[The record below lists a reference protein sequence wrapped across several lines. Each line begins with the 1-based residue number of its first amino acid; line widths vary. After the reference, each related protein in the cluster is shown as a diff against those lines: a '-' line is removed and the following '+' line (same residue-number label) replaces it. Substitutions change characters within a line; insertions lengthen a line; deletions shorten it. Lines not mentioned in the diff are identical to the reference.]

1 MERKNDWIA
10 ALINRPDFTMVDMY
24 ANDIKPE
31 NTGLQDKDYY
41 KEIPQVRE
49 KFTTDNGQFDEQ
61 AYGEFY
67 DSALRM
73 YNAYTDGDFLDKM
86 IDNIERSPF
95 DWTKIDNPHVQDVSA
110 VISTSHDPYRHSM
123 GLRNLYDIGDPQFSI
138 KEVAQANLVRD
149 ENGNTLDWTPN
160 DKGGLIKGL
169 FRPTIYLA
177 QYDED
182 TTETDE
188 FGNTIVH
195 KAGDYK
201 FDPNGNPYYQ
211 ILGKEDPYG
220 KQILNYSDTFTV
232 EGTKLNKW
240 DPFDSDGINKSIGS
254 TLAKTTLKLAPFLFG
269 PTVGAVAGTAYAL
282 FGLASVLPVLGKMIN
297 GVVSS
302 NDTDFGRGLTKWES
316 YMERFAPAKSES
328 GSNSFWN
335 FENLADII
343 ATSASQ
349 LYSQRQIA
357 NIPKWLSKGKE
368 TMRNSKI
375 GQQIALGY
383 MATTSAQ
390 DVYSSYIEAGAN
402 EELAGIASLATMGAF
417 YGLMSQDYWKRH
429 MFGGSWLDE
438 NATMYRR
445 TMQEWSKEQAA
456 KLNALNPN
464 PAPAKW
470 YKSVYDKV
478 TDFLKN
484 NKTLNKAQAKV
495 STTLKKSGT
504 ETAEQTAKETGK
516 TATKKAFLASSAD
529 YIRTGLNE
537 GIEETMEE
545 ATTDLIKGLS
555 LGLEA
560 LGVDVT
566 KEEDKLD
573 FGFSAQDFLSRYT
586 SAFVGGTIGGMV
598 FEGLNKRDRRFGPQT
613 VSLLDKDLK
622 ERLIWLELNGYGDK
636 MKQWVEREYRKGNL
650 GNENLSSEK
659 VDYTQQNSPFKP
671 GTKEDNQNLLMRN
684 VLIQTLDQIEYD
696 INNFAGTLVYSDL
709 YKTAVE
715 ESEKRAKELGLSL
728 EEYAQKEKVSP
739 LVNTLL
745 GMGVADNIMDNF
757 VDITNRIVDLNAK
770 IDKAES
776 EEVSKTI
783 DSDPNHSTSNQYI
796 RNLIKQR
803 NDLVKQAE
811 DIKTGKNLDQYLEQV
826 FFAVSP
832 ELANFYI
839 NPKFGDEANPETS
852 YIHTN
857 VEAYTKWRYNL
868 DYNSLSDTIQ
878 KQINDEFKEF
888 KESNDRVEKI
898 RLAQRIHS
906 TASQQFKPVLESL
919 NTELKGYKKNPFF
932 GAVTFGEFAQSGI
945 DDILKNNKI
954 IKSKLSKIEIE
965 NPDYLTDPDWTALN
979 AELQENDVRLTKYN
993 ILINSSLSRL
1003 RLDSIN
1009 PKSLNSEELQD
1020 FTILKDIEQLSDDL
1034 SRREVITSENGER
1047 TEINY
1052 TPTDQEKL
1060 ALLGTV
1066 KDYYQYLIDNKIVN
1080 TGEDPLNAALKVV
1093 FKGSQLGIQN
1103 LRNTNIT
1110 VTDRYVQDATLLT
1123 PEKLNILW
1131 NADEDKNFDT
1141 FEEELNNNPDY
1152 FPIDWEHTLSKLTS
1166 DQISQIFGDDSI
1178 LVEYALAEDKN
1189 KSNTRL
1195 GKIIPELEVL
1205 SSTLQSNTFDFKRKL
1220 DEVKSHLPELGIT
1233 ETQFDNLV
1241 LEYLFGGNKEL
1252 YNDTIDLIDT
1262 RNKSKSVSA
1271 YNLIK
1276 NIELQING
1284 QNSALWDVLQREEQD
1299 LYSKKSLQDYIT
1311 DDFSKNAFQYG
1322 LQIVNLLIPQ
1332 VSAAVNGGFNTH
1344 LNDEKTK
1351 LGKSDLLPVIDV
1363 DAASIILDE
1372 LEHIA
1377 SKLRFLLHLVNT
1389 NQDSQWREQ
1398 QDAGIHMNPMYIDK
1412 LLTYS
1417 EPIKSQTDGK
1427 IDLQDIWKK
1436 ANKDALLKLDDI
1448 TDQNYDLFDKVKT
1461 QFESEVFKVVN
1472 QNDTV
1477 KQSFKN
1483 AIAEIFG
1490 SGSLGMGHSEY
1501 SKSLDPNDMIS
1512 WDVLE
1517 YLESI
1522 AFTDTNHFLSLYKT
1536 VISADDN
1543 QYVPFTGQEFII
1555 RLMYSHAKAQ
1565 DDYRDIFN
1573 KIAEKFKARSEVE
1586 NDNYLK
1592 NKSILDSFLF
1602 VDGNSAV
1609 GKSSAISFT
1618 FRKILEAEFGTDV
1631 QFRGLARFDSRFENL
1646 SINLHLNKDTEIKK
1660 LETLIQELWPKDN
1673 GEWNLDDD
1681 RFFDTGK
1688 DGSIKSE
1695 HRGRIKKE
1703 FVINKDSFFNGGKLK
1718 VLVFDEVTLA
1728 NEGELQVINKW
1739 AKENNIL
1746 IIGLGNKKQNAW
1758 QTRVKAYNKDGT
1770 PALNKEGN
1778 QLYAMSNSSI
1788 EDCLVASTP
1797 ILKASLRTQNEGKRR
1812 NKNSIEAVV
1821 TKLWNQL
1828 DDNPSLSLDQI
1839 KYNPQDYPITLLN
1852 YEDTVE
1858 GKHQYYGEHIVS
1870 DDSILQELK
1879 SIKEKNPETTVLIV
1893 ADNEKLQSYS
1903 AYKDLGF
1910 IIRDVDS
1917 AQGDEADYVFIDHDF
1932 SKKKTIEGKPSALLF
1947 FRDFYTMITRS
1958 KQATFIKM
1966 ENQDIFGESQYNI
1979 KFSKD
1984 SIAKSKISSAIDNKD
1999 VLDKFRAWRL
2009 DLLKDIETTE
2019 IKPIEEKPEVKVTSS
2034 EKSGTG
2040 SESESSTGSVEIILP
2055 PTPVN
2060 ITTIE
2065 SDKDHWINAVNNG
2078 LINNDNARDY
2088 KRRNELVKSGTYID
2102 INKFIDDVNDTTK
2115 YLKFNSLKSIDSDF
2129 DDKTYSTFISYL
2141 SLGISRYLYD
2151 KKTNKNL
2158 EFDTRYLDRYIPN
2171 INSTVR
2177 ESIYDAIKQTVN
2189 NNVNFIIKQNDDD
2202 TSTIFIPISVD
2213 NTFHVLPVFQVNQQL
2228 NGFISKD
2235 YLVFDIDRHVSS
2247 IAISSSGNTFI
2258 PLTEVAKNKA
2268 FVLNGAYLFKPDR
2281 DLSCDIN
2288 NGYFKRNNSGTSNKM
2303 MLDIPVAPGNDS
2315 AEINSRFQVKLT
2327 DGVVTSFVN
2336 TSDARLIRSNVRA
2349 KDFNVFWDLVRAKF
2363 IIERSFDELDGMTAG
2378 QADELLSRQY
2388 GDVINQ
2394 LKFTHSIDPSENY
2407 KHSKENDKLR
2417 KSSYRILNNN
2427 SLNSVTSALLYWFDT
2442 YKDND
2447 KILSTWKQLIA
2458 DYAQS
2463 DISQEYDSGYRYQNA
2478 LFFGFRNANGT
2489 YSRYSIR
2496 RKSGNND
2503 STIYELTDANASHVL
2518 LEFEYDNLSDLNPEE
2533 FFEYFL
2539 EVCKKAGIT
2548 PQGYSKDTDNLVSF
2562 DKTKL
2567 GEYLQNRSLVFGLYK
2582 RGIKDE
2588 ESKNN
2593 ESKEKIDTYF
2603 LPYDTDLLEIFKYNG
2618 EFNDES
2624 KDLMDSFN
2632 KLASLFNP
2640 FKYGIFLNVASSE
2653 AIPSSDP
2660 AIASA
2665 WSIIN
2670 TNNNDKFVTDIVDVI
2685 APLYGV
2691 NINIG
2696 GISQVSNQTEADL
2709 WALVSGEKIKVSQET
2724 KSDETQIGEDLKY
2737 NTVTSIFTD
2746 LEGKSWSYLGKANKG
2761 DYWEYYLSNEYGLV
2775 RTVSVNNENNSKIE
2789 NSLNRAYS
2797 RQNLIGYT
2805 ENEEF
2810 SNGVVYEE
2818 GGKYYYYETNNN
2830 YIIEPGTSGIEV
2842 EQVTKKGITVFQ
2854 SKDGTE
2860 FNNIKV
2866 VVPFNDD
2873 FQGSNDNFY
2882 YDTGIKIRFNTPLS
2896 VSKSYLEKY
2905 TSGPLINTNS
2915 EYILIDSIS
2924 KDNIITTTDGSQI
2937 LINNYKTFL
2946 DDVSRKTDI
2955 KFNDRFFRDVMFNYI
2970 SDNDL
2975 VNNIWNQAIQDMW
2988 DLDKI
2993 NLALNDIKYD
3003 IGVQLILDENW
3014 NMQTTI
3020 SDDIIAN
3027 YLARKLSL
3035 KNQIKSVS
3043 LEQNDGIN
3051 KRIIVILNDNST
3063 KTYQFKTND
3072 FNYKESQYYKSKWEY
3087 NEVNNTDN
3095 SESFTNDTVEQ
3106 LTRDLD
3112 DEILFKNG
3120 DAQDIRTYL
3129 RLLFKRSTDAKRYRK
3144 QAQELLKTYREGDP
3158 NQQAIYQKYDEF
3170 MSRWRQINDSNNKKC

>member
-49 KFTTDNGQFDEQ
+49 KFTNDKGQFDEKQ
-61 AYGEFY
+61 YDEFY

-86 IDNIERSPF
+86 ISNIERSPF
-95 DWTKIDNPHVQDVSA
+95 DWTKIDNPNVQDVSA
-110 VISTSHDPYRHSM
+110 VISASHDPYRHSM
-123 GLRNLYDIGDPQFSI
+123 GLRNLYDIGNPQFSI

-149 ENGNTLDWTPN
+149 ENGNILDWTPN
-160 DKGGLIKGL
+160 DKGGLFKGL
-169 FRPTIYLA
+169 FRPTVYLA
-177 QYDED
+177 QYEED
-182 TTETDE
+182 TTETDR

-201 FDPNGNPYYQ
+201 FDKNGNPYYQ
-211 ILGKEDPYG
+211 ILGDKDPYG

-282 FGLASVLPVLGKMIN
+282 FGLASVLPVLGKMVN
-297 GVVSS
+297 GIVSN
-302 NDTDFGRGLTKWES
+302 NDTNFGRGLTKWES

-357 NIPKWLSKGKE
+357 NIPKWLSKGNE
-368 TMRNSKI
+368 TIRNSKI
-375 GQQIALGY
+375 GQQLALGY

-390 DVYSSYIEAGAN
+390 DTYSSYIEAGAN
-402 EELAGIASLATMGAF
+402 EELAGIASLATIGAF

-438 NATMYRR
+438 NAATYRKTML
-445 TMQEWSKEQAA
+445 EWSKQQAA
-456 KLNALNPN
+456 KLNKLNPESTT
-464 PAPAKW
+464 PTKW
-470 YKSVYDKV
+470 YKSIYNKV

-484 NKTLNKAQAKV
+484 NETLNKAQSKIN
-495 STTLKKSGT
+495 TTLKKSGT
-504 ETAEQTAKETGK
+504 EATEQTGK
-516 TATKKAFLASSAD
+516 TATKRAFLSSSAD

-537 GIEETMEE
+537 GLEETMEE

-566 KEEDKLD
+566 KGEDKLD

-598 FEGLNKRDRRFGPQT
+598 FEGLNKRDRRWGPQT

-622 ERLIWLELNGYGDK
+622 ERLIWLELNGYGDQ
-636 MKQWVEREYRKGNL
+636 MRQWVEKQYRKGNL

-684 VLIQTLDQIEYD
+684 VLLQTLDQIEYD

-709 YKTAVE
+709 YRTAVE
-715 ESEKRAKELGLSL
+715 ESEKRAKELGLSI
-728 EEYAQKEKVSP
+728 EEYTQKEKISP

-745 GMGVADNIMDNF
+745 GMGVTDNIMDDF

-770 IDKAES
+770 INKAES
-776 EEVSKTI
+776 EEASKTI

-803 NDLVKQAE
+803 NELVKQAE
-811 DIKTGKNLDQYLEQV
+811 DIKSGKNLDQYLEQV

-839 NPKFGDEANPETS
+839 NPKFGDESNPETS
-852 YIHTN
+852 YIHNN

-868 DYNSLSDTIQ
+868 DYNSLSQTI
-878 KQINDEFKEF
+878 KDQIDNEFKEF
-888 KESNDRVEKI
+888 KESNDRVKKI

-906 TASQQFKPVLESL
+906 TASQQFKPTLESL
-919 NTELKGYKKNPFF
+919 NTKLKGYKKNPFF
-932 GAVTFGEFAQSGI
+932 GSTTFGEFAQSGI
-945 DDILKNNKI
+945 DKIIKNNKI
-954 IKSKLSKIEIE
+954 IKDKLRKIEIE
-965 NPDYLTDPDWTALN
+965 NPDYLMDPDWTALN
-979 AELQENDVRLTKYN
+979 AELEENNVRLTRYN
-993 ILINSSLSRL
+993 DLINSSLSRL
-1003 RLDSIN
+1003 RLEKFI
-1009 PKSLNSEELQD
+1009 PQSLSSEELQD
-1020 FTILKDIEQLSDDL
+1020 ATILNNVEQLTSDLD
-1034 SRREVITSENGER
+1034 RREKIT
-1047 TEINY
+1047 TEDGTQIEEEY
-1052 TPTDQEKL
+1052 KLTDQEKL
-1060 ALLGTV
+1060 ALIETI
-1066 KDYYQYLIDNKIVN
+1066 KDYYQHLINNKIVN
-1080 TGEDPLNAALKVV
+1080 TGEDPLNNALKVV
-1093 FKGSQLGIQN
+1093 FTGSQLGVQN
-1103 LRNTNIT
+1103 LKNTNIT
-1110 VTDRYVQDATLLT
+1110 VTDKYVQDATLLT
-1123 PEKLNILW
+1123 PEQLNILW
-1131 NADEDKNFDT
+1131 NVDEDKNFDT
-1141 FEEELNNNPDY
+1141 FEEEINNNPDY

-1166 DQISQIFGDDSI
+1166 DQISQVFGDDSI
-1178 LVEYALAEDKN
+1178 LVEYALADDQN

-1195 GKIIPELEVL
+1195 GKIISELEAL

-1220 DEVKSHLPELGIT
+1220 DEIKSHLPQLQTIEN
-1233 ETQFDNLV
+1233 QFDNLV
-1241 LEYLFGGNKEL
+1241 IEYLFGGNKQL
-1252 YNDTIDLIDT
+1252 YNNTLDLIDI
-1262 RNKSKSVSA
+1262 RNQSKSVSA
-1271 YNLIK
+1271 YDLIK
-1276 NIELQING
+1276 DIELQING

-1311 DDFSKNAFQYG
+1311 DDFSKGAFQYG

-1344 LNDEKTK
+1344 LNDEKIK
-1351 LGKSDLLPVIDV
+1351 LGKNDLLPVIDI
-1363 DAASIILDE
+1363 DAANIILDE
-1372 LEHIA
+1372 LEYIA

-1398 QDAGIHMNPMYIDK
+1398 QDAGIHMNPMYINK

-1417 EPIKSQTDGK
+1417 EPVKSQTEGK
-1427 IDLQDIWKK
+1427 VDLQDIWDK
-1436 ANKDALLKLDDI
+1436 ANKDTLLDLNNI
-1448 TDQNYDLFDKVKT
+1448 TDQNYNVFDKVKT
-1461 QFESEVFKVVN
+1461 QFESEVFKIVN
-1472 QNDTV
+1472 LDDSV
-1477 KQSFKN
+1477 KQSFKD
-1483 AIAEIFG
+1483 ALVEVFG

-1501 SKSLDPNDMIS
+1501 SKSLDPNDMTS
-1512 WDVLE
+1512 WDILE

-1543 QYVPFTGQEFII
+1543 QYVPFTGQEFVI
-1555 RLMYSHAKAQ
+1555 RLIYSHAKAQ
-1565 DDYRDIFN
+1565 DDYRDILN
-1573 KIAEKFKARSEVE
+1573 GISEKFKSRAEVE

-1631 QFRGLARFDSRFENL
+1631 QFRGLARFDSRYKNL
-1646 SINLHLNKDTEIKK
+1646 EINLHLNKDTEIKTVEE
-1660 LETLIQELWPKDN
+1660 LVTNLWPKDN
-1673 GEWNLDDD
+1673 EEWNLDDD

-1688 DGSIKSE
+1688 DGGIKSE
-1695 HRGRIKKE
+1695 HRGRIKTE

-1739 AKENNIL
+1739 AHENNIL
-1746 IIGLGNKKQNAW
+1746 VIGLGNKKQNAW

-1770 PALNKEGN
+1770 PTLSKEGN
-1778 QLYAMSNSSI
+1778 QIYAMSNSSI

-1812 NKNSIEAVV
+1812 NKNAVEVVV
-1821 TKLWNQL
+1821 TKLWDQL
-1828 DDNPSLSLDQI
+1828 DVNPSLSLDQI

-1852 YEDTVE
+1852 YEDTID
-1858 GKHQYYGEHIVS
+1858 GKHQYYGEHVVS
-1870 DDSILQELK
+1870 NDSILQELK
-1879 SIKEKNPETTVLIV
+1879 AIKEKNPEITVLIV
-1893 ADNEKLQSYS
+1893 ADYEKKDAYE

-1910 IIRDVDS
+1910 TIRDVDS

-1958 KQATFIKM
+1958 KQATFIKI

-2009 DLLKDIETTE
+2009 DLLKDIETAEPKTT
-2019 IKPIEEKPEVKVTSS
+2019 EEKQEIKVTSIEES
-2034 EKSGTG
+2034 
-2040 SESESSTGSVEIILP
+2040 SESESSSSTGNIEVILP
-2055 PTPVN
+2055 PTTVKVE
-2060 ITTIE
+2060 TIM
-2065 SDKDHWINAVNNG
+2065 SDREHWINSVNEG
-2078 LINNDNARDY
+2078 LINDDNARDY
-2088 KRRNELVKSGTYID
+2088 KRRNELVKSGTFVD
-2102 INKFIDDVNDTTK
+2102 MNKFIDDVNNTTK
-2115 YLKFNSLKSIDSDF
+2115 YLKFNSLKNIDPDF

-2151 KKTNKNL
+2151 RKTNKNL
-2158 EFDTRYLDRYIPN
+2158 EFNTRYLDRYISN

-2177 ESIYDAIKQTVN
+2177 ESIYDAIRQTVN
-2189 NNVNFIIKQNDDD
+2189 NNVDFIIKQNDDD
-2202 TSTIFIPISVD
+2202 TSTIFIPISID
-2213 NTFHVLPVFQVNQQL
+2213 NVLHVLPILQVNQQL

-2235 YLVFDIDRHVSS
+2235 YLVFDTDRHIKS
-2247 IAISSSGNTFI
+2247 IAISSSGNSFM
-2258 PLTEVAKNKA
+2258 PLTKAAKNKA
-2268 FVLNGAYLFKPDR
+2268 FVLNDAYLFKPDR
-2281 DLSCDIN
+2281 DLECDIN
-2288 NGYFKRNNSGTSNKM
+2288 NGYFKRRNSGTSNKM
-2303 MLDIPVAPGNDS
+2303 MLDIPVAQGNDS
-2315 AEINSRFQVKLT
+2315 TEINSRFQIKLEN
-2327 DGVVTSFVN
+2327 GVVTSFVN
-2336 TSDARLIRSNVRA
+2336 TSDARLIRANVRA
-2349 KDFNVFWDLVRAKF
+2349 KDFNVFWNLVRAKF
-2363 IIERSFDELDGMTAG
+2363 IIERSFTELDGMTSE
-2378 QADELLSRQY
+2378 QASTLLSKQY
-2388 GDVINQ
+2388 GDIINQ
-2394 LKFTHSIDPSENY
+2394 LQFTQSINPSENY
-2407 KHSKENDKLR
+2407 QNSKENDKLR

-2458 DYAQS
+2458 DYAQG
-2463 DISQEYDSGYRYQNA
+2463 DVSQEMDSGYKYQNA

-2489 YSRYSIR
+2489 YSNYAIR

-2503 STIYELTDANASHVL
+2503 STIYELTDSNASHVL
-2518 LEFEYDNLSDLNPEE
+2518 LEFELDNLSDLNPEQ

-2539 EVCKKAGIT
+2539 EVCKKANII
-2548 PQGYSKDTDNLVSF
+2548 PQGYSRETEELIQF
-2562 DKTKL
+2562 DKSDL

-2582 RGIKDE
+2582 RGIKDK

-2593 ESKEKIDTYF
+2593 ETKELIDTYF
-2603 LPYDTDLLEIFKYNG
+2603 LPYDTDLLEIFKYDGKYDDN
-2618 EFNDES
+2618 S
-2624 KDLMDSFN
+2624 KELMDSFN
-2632 KLASLFNP
+2632 KLTTLFNP
-2640 FKYGIFLNVASSE
+2640 FKYGIFLNIASSE

-2660 AIASA
+2660 SIASV
-2665 WSIIN
+2665 WSIVN
-2670 TNNNDKFVTDIVDVI
+2670 TNNNDKFVTDIIDVI
-2685 APLYGV
+2685 APLYGI

-2709 WALVSGEKIKVSQET
+2709 WALVSGEKVKVSSET
-2724 KSDETQIGEDLKY
+2724 KTDETQIGEDLKY

-2746 LEGKSWSYLGKANKG
+2746 LEGRSWSYLGKANKG

-2775 RTVSVNNENNSKIE
+2775 RSVNVSNENNSKIE
-2789 NSLNRAYS
+2789 NSLNKAYS

-2810 SNGVVYEE
+2810 SNGVIYEE

-2830 YIIEPGTSGIEV
+2830 YIIEPGISGVEV
-2842 EQVTKKGITVFQ
+2842 EQATEKGIAIFQ
-2854 SKDGTE
+2854 SKDGTK
-2860 FNNIKV
+2860 FTNIKV

-2882 YDTGIKIRFNTPLS
+2882 YDTGAKIRFNTPLS
-2896 VSKSYLEKY
+2896 VSKNYLEKY
-2905 TSGPLINTNS
+2905 TSSPLNNTNS
-2915 EYILIDSIS
+2915 EYIQIESIS
-2924 KDNIITTTDGSQI
+2924 KDNIITTIDGSQI
-2937 LINNYKTFL
+2937 LINDYKTFL
-2946 DDVSRKTDI
+2946 NDLSRKTSI
-2955 KFNDRFFRDVMFNYI
+2955 KNNLRFFEDLISNYI
-2970 SDNDL
+2970 SDNNI
-2975 VNNIWNQAIQDMW
+2975 VNIIQNQAIQDMW
-2988 DLDKI
+2988 DLNKI
-2993 NLALNDIKYD
+2993 NLVLNDIKYD

-3014 NMQTTI
+3014 NVKTNI

-3051 KRIIVILNDNST
+3051 KRIIVTLDNNST

-3087 NEVNNTDN
+3087 NEVNDTED
-3095 SESFTNDTVEQ
+3095 SESFTNDTIEQ
-3106 LTRDLD
+3106 LVRDLD
-3112 DEILFKNG
+3112 NEILFKSG

-3129 RLLFKRSTDAKRYRK
+3129 RLLFNKSVDAKRYRK
-3144 QAQELLKTYREGDP
+3144 QAQELLKTYIKGNP

-3170 MSRWRQINDSNNKKC
+3170 MSRWRQINDSNNKQC